1 MTFRDPE
8 VQEHY
13 KRAVALAFEW
23 PPESFQELLPVDGLM
38 DSWYWFIMKEGEHS
52 PKVAEV
58 VEHLLSP
65 ELRPALRQWYKR
77 WASCMD
83 KDAISLRDR
92 LSGLA
97 GEKFG

>member
-8 VQEHY
+8 LQEHY
-13 KRAVALAFEW
+13 KRAVALAFECH
-23 PPESFQELLPVDGLM
+23 PELRPVHGLM

-52 PKVAEV
+52 PKIAEV

-65 ELRPALRQWYKR
+65 ELRPALRQWYNR
-77 WASCMD
+77 GAPYLD
-83 KDAISLRDR
+83 KDAISFRDR
-92 LSGLA
+92 LSGLT